1 MKKGILF
8 HLDTL
13 FLLVSALM
21 GSFVLAIILDILI
34 PADVQFL
41 APGWLTVFERYIFI
55 PGAVVFFTSWTI
67 WSIARVCKRR
77 RKIIV
82 QKGGK

>member
-34 PADVQFL
+34 PAEVQFL
-41 APGWLTVFERYIFI
+41 APEWFTVFVNFIFV
-55 PGAVVFFTSWTI
+55 PGVVVFLANWTI
-67 WSIARVCKRR
+67 RSIVRVWKRR

-82 QKGGK
+82 QK